1 MRGGGGV
8 LHPCCPGDS
17 GGAAFTASAH
27 SGWVFKNY
35 DALPSYLSRQPN
47 RAEMAQLMGHVSE
60 SLSPPLPPPRPPSS
74 QLSSQPSA
82 TATAQLMAQVSEAVA
97 YSVNVLITV
106 AQVGGGGVR
115 KCGKAPVLIPF
126 PTLYGSRKSP
136 FYLFIT

>member
-1 MRGGGGV
+1 
-8 LHPCCPGDS
+8 
-17 GGAAFTASAH
+17 
-27 SGWVFKNY
+27 
-35 DALPSYLSRQPN
+35 
-47 RAEMAQLMGHVSE
+47 
-60 SLSPPLPPPRPPSS
+60 
-74 QLSSQPSA
+74 
-82 TATAQLMAQVSEAVA
+82 MAQVSEAVA